1 MLLEF
6 VKGIG
11 LLLSLCLL
19 QGFNVRLCQKH
30 EGLQQFIAGLLF
42 GGITVIGM
50 MAPIHIAPG
59 VIFDARSVIL
69 IMAGLFGGPSVA
81 IGAGLIA
88 GTYRFWLGGGDYPVG
103 LATITASVVLGLLY
117 RYAYQQGRVK
127 NGPVELL
134 LFGFLAHVIMVLIF
148 TQLPASVLTTVMHN
162 IALPYVFT
170 FSLGTMILGL
180 MMQDIVNRTK
190 TEQALH
196 ASESRMR
203 AIVQAIPDL
212 MLIIDED
219 GNYVEMLPSTNHQLY
234 EPALDLIGS
243 KLHHEL
249 PPETADKLLAA
260 IRSSIAL
267 QQTQT
272 IEYERDGV
280 IGRRLVEGRAQPLG
294 YTVNDKQVVVFLAR
308 DITERKVKEDEIS
321 YLAFYDPLTGL
332 PNRRLLQDRLHQA
345 MASSKRSGQRG
356 ALLFIDLDNF
366 KTLNDT
372 LGHDKGD
379 LLLQQVAT
387 RLADCI
393 RESDTVAR
401 LGGDEFV
408 VMLEQLSHVEEV
420 AAAQSKS
427 IGEKILVYLCHPYLI
442 AGYEHNSS
450 ASIGITLFQAHQES
464 SDELMKRAD
473 IAMYQA
479 KSAGRN
485 TLRFFDNKMQAVVTS
500 RAELENDLR
509 EGLRQQQLL
518 LHYQSQV
525 DVHGKITGA
534 EALVRWQ
541 HPSRGMVSPAV
552 FIPLAEESGLIL
564 SLGKWVLNEA
574 CRQLSCWA
582 MQPETAHLSLA
593 VNISARQ
600 IHQPDFVDQVLAAMQ
615 YANIAPDKLKLELTE
630 SLLLEDT
637 EDIIEKMTA
646 LKACGVGFSL
656 DDFGTGYSSLAYLNR
671 LPLDQLKID
680 QSFVR
685 DLLTDPNDAAIAST
699 IVTLAQSM
707 GLDVIA
713 EGVETEAQR
722 QRLKELGCYAY
733 QGYLF
738 GRPAPAEMLSLN
750 TNLIMVAH

>member
-6 VKGIG
+6 IKNVA

-19 QGFNVRLCQKH
+19 QGFSLRLCRENKR
-30 EGLQQFIAGLLF
+30 LQQLLTGCLF
-42 GGITVIGM
+42 GCICVVGM
-50 MAPIHIAPG
+50 MTPVQLEPG
-59 VIFDARSVIL
+59 VIFDARSAIL
-69 IMAGLFGGPSVA
+69 SMAGLFGGALVA
-81 IGAGLIA
+81 TIA
-88 GTYRFWLGGGDYPVG
+88 GVIAGVYRLWLGGATYGVGILTIVISVILG
-103 LATITASVVLGLLY
+103 LAY
-117 RYAYQQGRVK
+117 RAAHQRGWMSK
-127 NGPVELL
+127 GPIQLL
-134 LFGFLAHVIMVLIF
+134 LFGVLLHTAILLLF
-148 TQLPASVLTTVMHN
+148 SLFPFPILHSFMQQ
-162 IALPYVFT
+162 IALPYTVSFA
-170 FSLGTMILGL
+170 LATMLLGL
-180 MMQDIVNRTK
+180 MLQDIINRTK
-190 TEQALH
+190 TEQALQD
-196 ASESRMR
+196 SESRLR

-212 MLIIDED
+212 MVIIDED
-219 GNYVEMLPSTNHQLY
+219 GHYLDALPTTNNQFY
-234 EPALDLIGS
+234 PRALALIGS
-243 KLHHEL
+243 NLHSEL
-249 PPETADKLLAA
+249 PPETADRILATV
-260 IRSSIAL
+260 RDSLRL

-272 IEYERDGV
+272 IEYERDFKMGQ
-280 IGRRLVEGRAQPLG
+280 RLVEGRAQPLG
-294 YTVNDKQVVVFLAR
+294 YTVNNKQVVIFLAR
-308 DITERKVKEDEIS
+308 DITDRKIKEDEIAW
-321 YLAFYDPLTGL
+321 LAFYDPLTGL

-345 MASSKRSGQRG
+345 MAGSKRSGQRA

-387 RLADCI
+387 RLFECV
-393 RESDTVAR
+393 RECDTVAR

-408 VMLEQLSHVEEV
+408 VMLEELNHSEEL
-420 AAAQSKS
+420 AAAQSKMV
-427 IGEKILVYLCHPYLI
+427 GEKILVKLCQPYLI

-450 ASIGITLFQAHQES
+450 ASIGITLFLAHQES

-485 TLRFFDNKMQAVVTS
+485 TLRFFDNKMQAIVTS

-518 LHYQSQV
+518 LHYQPQV
-525 DVHGKITGA
+525 DVHGRIIGA

-541 HPSRGMVSPAV
+541 HPSRGMVSPAH

-564 SLGKWVLNEA
+564 SLGDWVLNEA
-574 CRQLSCWA
+574 CRQLRRWA
-582 MQPETAHLSLA
+582 AQPAMAHLTMA

-600 IHQPDFVDQVLAAMQ
+600 IHQPDFVDQVLAAIHTAGVQ
-615 YANIAPDKLKLELTE
+615 PYHLKLELTE

-637 EDIIEKMTA
+637 EEIILKMTA

-656 DDFGTGYSSLAYLNR
+656 DDFGTGYSSLAYLKR

-680 QSFVR
+680 KSFVH
-685 DLLTDPNDAAIAST
+685 DLLTDPNDAAIASS
-699 IVTLAQSM
+699 IITLAQSL
-707 GLDVIA
+707 GLNVIA

-722 QRLKELGCYAY
+722 QRLEALGCYTY

-738 GRPAPAEMLSLN
+738 GHPVPEDMLFAI
-750 TNLIMVAH
+750 TPEK

>member
-6 VKGIG
+6 VKGIA

-19 QGFNVRLCQKH
+19 QGFNMRLCQKH
-30 EGLQQFIAGLLF
+30 KGLQQIIAGLLF

-50 MAPIHIAPG
+50 MTPVHIAPG

-88 GTYRFWLGGGDYPVG
+88 GTYRFWLGGGGYPVG

-148 TQLPASVLTTVMHN
+148 TQLPAFVVADVMQRV
-162 IALPYVFT
+162 ALPYVLT
-170 FSLGTMILGL
+170 FSIGTMILGL

-196 ASESRMR
+196 TSESRMR

-212 MLIIDED
+212 MLVIDED
-219 GNYVEMLPSTNHQLY
+219 GNYVDMLPSTNHQLY
-234 EPALDLIGS
+234 KPTLDLIGS
-243 KLHHEL
+243 KLHHEM
-249 PPETADKLLAA
+249 PPETADKILAT
-260 IRSSIAL
+260 IRNSIAL

-272 IEYERDGV
+272 IEYERDGI

-308 DITERKVKEDEIS
+308 DITERKVKEDEIAW
-321 YLAFYDPLTGL
+321 LAFYDPLTGL

-345 MASSKRSGQRG
+345 MASSKRSRQRG

-379 LLLQQVAT
+379 ILLQQVAS
-387 RLADCI
+387 RLAECV
-393 RESDTVAR
+393 RECDTVAR

-408 VMLEQLSHVEEV
+408 VMLEELSHNEEM
-420 AAAQSKS
+420 AAAQGKML
-427 IGEKILVYLCHPYLI
+427 GEKILLKLRHPYLI

-450 ASIGITLFQAHQES
+450 ASIGITLFNAHQES

-500 RAELENDLR
+500 RAELESDLR
-509 EGLRQQQLL
+509 EGIRQNQLL
-518 LHYQSQV
+518 LHYQPQV
-525 DVHGKITGA
+525 NVYGQLIGA

-541 HPSRGMVSPAV
+541 HPTRGMVSPAD

-564 SLGKWVLNEA
+564 TLGEWVLAEA
-574 CRQLSCWA
+574 CQQLHRWA
-582 MQPETAHLSLA
+582 EQPAMSHLTLA

-600 IHQPDFVDQVLAAMQ
+600 IHQPDFVDQVLATIHNARIIP
-615 YANIAPDKLKLELTE
+615 NGLKLELTE
-630 SLLLEDT
+630 GLLLEDT
-637 EDIIEKMTA
+637 EDIIHKMTS
-646 LKACGVGFSL
+646 LKAFGVSFSL
-656 DDFGTGYSSLAYLNR
+656 DDFGTGYSSLAYLKR

-685 DLLTDPNDAAIAST
+685 DLLTDPNDTAIAST
-699 IVTLAQSM
+699 IVTLAHSM

-722 QRLKELGCYAY
+722 QCLEELGCYAY

-738 GRPAPAEMLSLN
+738 GRPASADMLSVTTTETIN
-750 TNLIMVAH
+750 

>member
-1 MLLEF
+1 MLLELI
-6 VKGIG
+6 KGVA

-19 QGFNVRLCQKH
+19 QGFNVRLCQGHKV
-30 EGLQQFIAGLLF
+30 LQQIIAGLLF

-50 MAPIHIAPG
+50 MVPVHIAEG
-59 VIFDARSVIL
+59 VIFDARTVIL
-69 IMAGLFGGPSVA
+69 IMAGLFGGPAVA
-81 IGAGLIA
+81 ISAGLIA
-88 GTYRFWLGGGDYPVG
+88 GIYRFWLGGGGYPVG
-103 LATITASVVLGLLY
+103 LATIIASVLLGLAY
-117 RYAYQQGRVK
+117 RRICRAGWIK
-127 NGPVELL
+127 NGPIELL
-134 LFGFLAHVIMVLIF
+134 LFGFVTHVIMVLIF
-148 TQLPASVLTTVMHN
+148 TQLPASVLTTVMHD

-180 MMQDIVNRTK
+180 MMQDIVNRTN

-196 ASESRMR
+196 ASEARLR

-212 MLIIDED
+212 MVIIDED
-219 GNYVEMLPSTNHQLY
+219 GHYIDVLPSTNHQLY
-234 EPALDLIGS
+234 EPALALIGK
-243 KLHHEL
+243 KLHTEL
-249 PPETADKLLAA
+249 PQENADKLLATVRDS
-260 IRSSIAL
+260 IRL

-294 YTVNDKQVVVFLAR
+294 YTVNNKQVVVFLAR
-308 DITERKVKEDEIS
+308 DITDRKIKEDEIA
-321 YLAFYDPLTGL
+321 YLAFYDPLTSL
-332 PNRRLLQDRLHQA
+332 PNRRLLQDRLHLA
-345 MASSKRSGQRG
+345 LANSKRSGQRG

-387 RLADCI
+387 RI
-393 RESDTVAR
+393 RECVRECDTVAR

-408 VMLEQLSHVEEV
+408 VMLEELSHIEEV
-420 AAAQSKS
+420 AAAQAKML
-427 IGEKILVYLCHPYLI
+427 GEKVLVKLRHPYLI

-485 TLRFFDNKMQAVVTS
+485 TLRFFDNKMQAIVTS

-509 EGLRQQQLL
+509 EGIRQQQLL
-518 LHYQSQV
+518 LHYQPQV
-525 DVHGKITGA
+525 DVTGQIIGA

-541 HPSRGMVSPAV
+541 HPLRGMVSPAE

-564 SLGKWVLNEA
+564 ALGGWVLYEA
-574 CRQLSCWA
+574 CQQLRRWA
-582 MQPETAHLSLA
+582 EQPALAHISLA

-600 IHQPDFVDQVLAAMQ
+600 IHQPDFVDQVLTTIHNAE
-615 YANIAPDKLKLELTE
+615 IAPSSLKLELTE

-637 EDIIEKMTA
+637 EDIIHKMTA
-646 LKACGVGFSL
+646 LKTCGVGFSL
-656 DDFGTGYSSLAYLNR
+656 DDFGTGYSSLAYLKR

-707 GLDVIA
+707 GLNVIA
-713 EGVETEAQR
+713 EGVETDAQ
-722 QRLKELGCYAY
+722 QQCLEELGCYAY

-738 GRPAPAEMLSLN
+738 GRPAPADMLSV
-750 TNLIMVAH
+750 TAAEKIA

>member
-6 VKGIG
+6 VKGIA

-88 GTYRFWLGGGDYPVG
+88 GTYRFWLGGSGYPVG

-148 TQLPASVLTTVMHN
+148 TQLPAFVVADVMQRV
-162 IALPYVFT
+162 ALPYVLT
-170 FSLGTMILGL
+170 FSIGTMILGL

-212 MLIIDED
+212 MVIIDED
-219 GNYVEMLPSTNHQLY
+219 GHYLDALPTTNNQFY
-234 EPALDLIGS
+234 PRALALIGS
-243 KLHHEL
+243 NLHSEL
-249 PPETADKLLAA
+249 PPETADRILATV
-260 IRSSIAL
+260 RDSLRL

-272 IEYERDGV
+272 IEYERDFKMGQ
-280 IGRRLVEGRAQPLG
+280 RLVEGRAQPLG
-294 YTVNDKQVVVFLAR
+294 YTVNNKQVVIFLAR
-308 DITERKVKEDEIS
+308 DITDRKIKEDEIAW
-321 YLAFYDPLTGL
+321 LAFYDPLTGL

-345 MASSKRSGQRG
+345 MAGSKRSGQRA

-387 RLADCI
+387 RLFECV
-393 RESDTVAR
+393 RECDTVAR

-408 VMLEQLSHVEEV
+408 VMLEELNHSEEL
-420 AAAQSKS
+420 AAAQSKMV
-427 IGEKILVYLCHPYLI
+427 GEKILVKLCQPYLI

-450 ASIGITLFQAHQES
+450 ASIGITLFLAHQES

-485 TLRFFDNKMQAVVTS
+485 TLRFFDNKMQAIVTS

-518 LHYQSQV
+518 LHYQPQV
-525 DVHGKITGA
+525 DVHGRIIGA

-541 HPSRGMVSPAV
+541 HPSRGMVSPAH

-564 SLGKWVLNEA
+564 SLGDWVLNEA
-574 CRQLSCWA
+574 CRQLRRWA
-582 MQPETAHLSLA
+582 AQPAMAHLTMA

-600 IHQPDFVDQVLAAMQ
+600 IHQPDFVDQVLAAIHTAGVQ
-615 YANIAPDKLKLELTE
+615 PYHLKLELTE

-637 EDIIEKMTA
+637 EEIILKMTA

-656 DDFGTGYSSLAYLNR
+656 DDFGTGYSSLAYLKR

-680 QSFVR
+680 KSFVH
-685 DLLTDPNDAAIAST
+685 DLLTHPNDAAIASS
-699 IVTLAQSM
+699 IITLAQSL
-707 GLDVIA
+707 GLNVIA

-722 QRLKELGCYAY
+722 QRLEALGCYTY

-738 GRPAPAEMLSLN
+738 GHPVPADMLFAI
-750 TNLIMVAH
+750 TPEK

>member
-1 MLLEF
+1 MLLELI
-6 VKGIG
+6 KGVA

-19 QGFNVRLCQKH
+19 QGFNVRLCQGHKI
-30 EGLQQFIAGLLF
+30 LQQIIAGLLF

-50 MAPIHIAPG
+50 MVPVHIAEG

-69 IMAGLFGGPSVA
+69 IMAGLFGGPAVA

-88 GTYRFWLGGGDYPVG
+88 GAYRFWLGGGGYPVG
-103 LATITASVVLGLLY
+103 LATITTCVLLGLAY
-117 RYAYQQGRVK
+117 RRICRTGWIK
-127 NGPVELL
+127 NGPIELL
-134 LFGFLAHVIMVLIF
+134 LFGFVAHVIMVLIF
-148 TQLPASVLTTVMHN
+148 TQLPASVLTTVMQD

-180 MMQDIVNRTK
+180 MMQDIVNRTN
-190 TEQALH
+190 TELALH
-196 ASESRMR
+196 TSESRLR

-212 MLIIDED
+212 MVIIDED
-219 GNYVEMLPSTNHQLY
+219 GHYIDVLPSTNHQLY
-234 EPALDLIGS
+234 EPALALIG
-243 KLHHEL
+243 KTLHSEL
-249 PPETADKLLAA
+249 PQENADKLLATVRDS
-260 IRSSIAL
+260 IRL

-294 YTVNDKQVVVFLAR
+294 YTVNDKQVVVFLSR
-308 DITERKVKEDEIS
+308 DITDRKIKEDEIA

-345 MASSKRSGQRG
+345 MANSKRSGQRG

-387 RLADCI
+387 RIAECV
-393 RESDTVAR
+393 RECDTVAR

-408 VMLEQLSHVEEV
+408 VMLEELSHIEEV
-420 AAAQSKS
+420 AAAQAKML
-427 IGEKILVYLCHPYLI
+427 GEKILVKLRHPYLI

-485 TLRFFDNKMQAVVTS
+485 TLRFFDNKMQAIITS

-509 EGLRQQQLL
+509 EGIRQQQLQ
-518 LHYQSQV
+518 LHYQPQV
-525 DVHGKITGA
+525 DANGQITGA

-541 HPSRGMVSPAV
+541 HPLRGMISPAE

-564 SLGKWVLNEA
+564 ALGDWVLYEA
-574 CRQLSCWA
+574 CQQLRRWTE
-582 MQPETAHLSLA
+582 QPALAHLSLA

-600 IHQPDFVDQVLAAMQ
+600 IHQPDFVDQILAAIHN
-615 YANIAPDKLKLELTE
+615 ADITPGSLKLELTE

-637 EDIIEKMTA
+637 EDIIHKMTA

-656 DDFGTGYSSLAYLNR
+656 DDFGTGYSSLAYLKR

-707 GLDVIA
+707 GLNVIA

-722 QRLKELGCYAY
+722 QRLEELGCYAY

-738 GRPAPAEMLSLN
+738 GRPAPAEMLSV
-750 TNLIMVAH
+750 TTTEKIA

>member
-6 VKGIG
+6 IKNVA

-19 QGFNVRLCQKH
+19 QGFSLRLCRENKR
-30 EGLQQFIAGLLF
+30 LQQLLTGCLF
-42 GGITVIGM
+42 GCICVVGM
-50 MAPIHIAPG
+50 MTPVQLEPG
-59 VIFDARSVIL
+59 VIFDARSAIL
-69 IMAGLFGGPSVA
+69 SMAGLFGGALVA
-81 IGAGLIA
+81 TIA
-88 GTYRFWLGGGDYPVG
+88 GVIAGVYRLWLGGATYGVG
-103 LATITASVVLGLLY
+103 ILTIVISVVLGLAY
-117 RYAYQQGRVK
+117 RAAHQRGWMSK
-127 NGPVELL
+127 GPIQLL
-134 LFGFLAHVIMVLIF
+134 LFGVLLHTAILLLF
-148 TQLPASVLTTVMHN
+148 SLFPFPILHSFMQQ
-162 IALPYVFT
+162 IALPYTVSFA
-170 FSLGTMILGL
+170 LATMLLGL
-180 MMQDIVNRTK
+180 MLQDIINRTK
-190 TEQALH
+190 TEQALQD
-196 ASESRMR
+196 SESRLR

-212 MLIIDED
+212 MVIIDED
-219 GNYVEMLPSTNHQLY
+219 GHYLDALPTTNNQFY
-234 EPALDLIGS
+234 PRALALIGS
-243 KLHHEL
+243 NLHSEL
-249 PPETADKLLAA
+249 PPETADRILATV
-260 IRSSIAL
+260 RDSLRL

-272 IEYERDGV
+272 IEYERDFKMGQ
-280 IGRRLVEGRAQPLG
+280 RLVEGRAQPLG
-294 YTVNDKQVVVFLAR
+294 YTVNNKQVVIFLAR
-308 DITERKVKEDEIS
+308 DITDRKIKEDEIAW
-321 YLAFYDPLTGL
+321 LAFYDPLTGL

-345 MASSKRSGQRG
+345 MAGSKRSGQRA

-387 RLADCI
+387 RLFECV
-393 RESDTVAR
+393 RECDTVAR

-408 VMLEQLSHVEEV
+408 VMLEELNHSEEL
-420 AAAQSKS
+420 AAAQSKMV
-427 IGEKILVYLCHPYLI
+427 GEKILVKLCQPYLI

-450 ASIGITLFQAHQES
+450 ASIGITLFLAHQES

-485 TLRFFDNKMQAVVTS
+485 TLRFFDNKMQAIVTS

-518 LHYQSQV
+518 LHYQPQV
-525 DVHGKITGA
+525 DVHGRIIGA

-541 HPSRGMVSPAV
+541 HPSRGMVSPAH

-564 SLGKWVLNEA
+564 SLGDWVLNEA
-574 CRQLSCWA
+574 CRQLRRWA
-582 MQPETAHLSLA
+582 AQPAMAHLTMA

-600 IHQPDFVDQVLAAMQ
+600 IHQPDFVDQVLAAIHTAGVQ
-615 YANIAPDKLKLELTE
+615 PYHLKLELTE

-637 EDIIEKMTA
+637 EEIILKMTA

-656 DDFGTGYSSLAYLNR
+656 DDFGTGYSSLAYLKR

-680 QSFVR
+680 KSFVH
-685 DLLTDPNDAAIAST
+685 DLLTDPNDAAIASS
-699 IVTLAQSM
+699 IITLAQSL
-707 GLDVIA
+707 GLNVIA

-722 QRLKELGCYAY
+722 QRLEALGCYTY

-738 GRPAPAEMLSLN
+738 GHPVPADMLFAI
-750 TNLIMVAH
+750 TPEK

>member
-6 VKGIG
+6 IKNVA

-19 QGFNVRLCQKH
+19 QGFSLRLCRENKR
-30 EGLQQFIAGLLF
+30 LQQLLTGCLF
-42 GGITVIGM
+42 GCICVVGM
-50 MAPIHIAPG
+50 MTPVQLEPG
-59 VIFDARSVIL
+59 VIFDARSAIL
-69 IMAGLFGGPSVA
+69 SMAGLFGGALVA
-81 IGAGLIA
+81 TIA
-88 GTYRFWLGGGDYPVG
+88 GVIAGVYRLWLGGATYGVGILTIVISVILG
-103 LATITASVVLGLLY
+103 LAY
-117 RYAYQQGRVK
+117 RAAHQRGWMSK
-127 NGPVELL
+127 GPIQLL
-134 LFGFLAHVIMVLIF
+134 LFGVLLHTAILLLF
-148 TQLPASVLTTVMHN
+148 SLFPFPILHSFMQQ
-162 IALPYVFT
+162 IALPYTVSFA
-170 FSLGTMILGL
+170 LATMLLGL
-180 MMQDIVNRTK
+180 MLQDIINRTK
-190 TEQALH
+190 TEQALQD
-196 ASESRMR
+196 SESRLR

-212 MLIIDED
+212 MVIIDED
-219 GNYVEMLPSTNHQLY
+219 GHYLDALPTTNNQFY
-234 EPALDLIGS
+234 PRALALIGS
-243 KLHHEL
+243 NLHSEL
-249 PPETADKLLAA
+249 PPETADRILATV
-260 IRSSIAL
+260 RDSLRL

-272 IEYERDGV
+272 IEYERDFKMGQ
-280 IGRRLVEGRAQPLG
+280 RLVEGRAQPLG
-294 YTVNDKQVVVFLAR
+294 YTVNNKQVVIFLAR
-308 DITERKVKEDEIS
+308 DITDRKIKEDEIAW
-321 YLAFYDPLTGL
+321 LAFYDPLTGL

-345 MASSKRSGQRG
+345 MAGSKRSGQRA

-387 RLADCI
+387 RLFECV
-393 RESDTVAR
+393 RECDTVAR

-408 VMLEQLSHVEEV
+408 VMLEELNHSEEL
-420 AAAQSKS
+420 AAAQSKMV
-427 IGEKILVYLCHPYLI
+427 GEKILVKLCQPYLI

-450 ASIGITLFQAHQES
+450 ASIGITLFLAHQES

-485 TLRFFDNKMQAVVTS
+485 TLRFFDNKMQAIVTS

-518 LHYQSQV
+518 LHYQPQV
-525 DVHGKITGA
+525 DVHGRIIGA

-541 HPSRGMVSPAV
+541 HPSRGMVSPAH

-564 SLGKWVLNEA
+564 SLGDWVLNEA
-574 CRQLSCWA
+574 CRQLRRWA
-582 MQPETAHLSLA
+582 AQPAMAHLTMA

-600 IHQPDFVDQVLAAMQ
+600 IHQPDFVDQVLAAIHTAGVQ
-615 YANIAPDKLKLELTE
+615 PYHLKLELTE

-637 EDIIEKMTA
+637 EEIILKMTA

-656 DDFGTGYSSLAYLNR
+656 DDFGTGYSSLAYLKR

-680 QSFVR
+680 KSFVH
-685 DLLTDPNDAAIAST
+685 DLLTDPNDAAIASS
-699 IVTLAQSM
+699 IITLAQSL
-707 GLDVIA
+707 GLNVIA

-722 QRLKELGCYAY
+722 QRLEALGCYTY

-738 GRPAPAEMLSLN
+738 GHPVPADMLFAI
-750 TNLIMVAH
+750 TPEK

>member
-6 VKGIG
+6 IKGIA

-30 EGLQQFIAGLLF
+30 EGLQQIIAGLLF

-50 MAPIHIAPG
+50 MTPVHIAPG

-88 GTYRFWLGGGDYPVG
+88 GTYRFWLGGSGYPVG
-103 LATITASVVLGLLY
+103 LATIITCVVLGLLY
-117 RYAYQQGRVK
+117 RHAYQQDRVK

-148 TQLPASVLTTVMHN
+148 TQLPSFIVADVMQRV
-162 IALPYVFT
+162 ALPYVLT
-170 FSLGTMILGL
+170 FSIGTMILGL

-212 MLIIDED
+212 MLVIDED
-219 GNYVEMLPSTNHQLY
+219 GNYVEMLPTTNHLLY

-249 PPETADKLLAA
+249 PPETADRVLAA
-260 IRSSIAL
+260 IRTSIAL

-345 MASSKRSGQRG
+345 MANSKRSGQRG

-379 LLLQQVAT
+379 TLLQQVAL
-387 RLADCI
+387 RLTKSV
-393 RESDTVAR
+393 REIDTVAR

-408 VMLEQLSHVEEV
+408 VMLEQLSTLPEK
-420 AAAQSKS
+420 AAAQSRM
-427 IGEKILVYLCHPYLI
+427 IGEKILTELARPYQI
-442 AGYEHNSS
+442 AEHSYTSS
-450 ASIGITLFQAHQES
+450 ASIGITLFYASQES

-479 KSAGRN
+479 KAAGRN
-485 TLRFFDNKMQAVVTS
+485 TLRFFDDRMQSAVSARVKM
-500 RAELENDLR
+500 EHDLR
-509 EGLRQQQLL
+509 LGLQLNQFI
-518 LHYQSQV
+518 LHYQPQV
-525 DVHGKITGA
+525 DRDGHIIGV
-534 EALVRWQ
+534 EALIRWQ
-541 HPSRGMVSPAV
+541 HPERGMVSPAE
-552 FIPLAEESGLIL
+552 FIPLAEECGIICE
-564 SLGKWVLNEA
+564 LGNWVLNEA
-574 CRQLSCWA
+574 CQQLHRWA
-582 MQPETAHLSLA
+582 ANPATKDISLA
-593 VNISARQ
+593 VNISAPQ
-600 IHQPDFVDQVLAAMQ
+600 IHQPDFTAQVMAAISD
-615 YANIAPDKLKLELTE
+615 AGITPARLKLELTE
-630 SLLLEDT
+630 SLLLNDT
-637 EDIIEKMTA
+637 EEIISKMIE
-646 LKACGVGFSL
+646 LKKGGIGFSL
-656 DDFGTGYSSLAYLNR
+656 DDFGTGYSSLSYLKR

-707 GLDVIA
+707 GLNVIA

-722 QRLKELGCYAY
+722 DKLANLGCHTY

-738 GRPAPAEMLSLN
+738 GYPAPGDELLSRILSA
-750 TNLIMVAH
+750 AH

>member
-1 MLLEF
+1 MLLELI
-6 VKGIG
+6 KGVA

-19 QGFNVRLCQKH
+19 QGFNVRLCQEHKVI
-30 EGLQQFIAGLLF
+30 QQIIAGLLF

-50 MAPIHIAPG
+50 MVPVHIAEG

-69 IMAGLFGGPSVA
+69 IMAGLFGGPAVA
-81 IGAGLIA
+81 VSAGLIA
-88 GTYRFWLGGGDYPVG
+88 GVYRFWLGGGGYPVG
-103 LATITASVVLGLLY
+103 LATITTCVLLGLAY
-117 RYAYQQGRVK
+117 RRICQAGWIK
-127 NGPVELL
+127 NGPIELL
-134 LFGFLAHVIMVLIF
+134 LFGFVSHVIMVLIF
-148 TQLPASVLTTVMHN
+148 TQLPASVLTTVMHD

-170 FSLGTMILGL
+170 FSVATMILGL
-180 MMQDIVNRTK
+180 MMQDIVHRTN
-190 TEQALH
+190 TELALH
-196 ASESRMR
+196 ASESRLR

-212 MLIIDED
+212 MVIIDEN
-219 GNYVEMLPSTNHQLY
+219 GHYVDVLPSTNHQLY
-234 EPALDLIGS
+234 EPALRLIGS
-243 KLHHEL
+243 TLHREL
-249 PPETADKLLAA
+249 PAETAEQILAA
-260 IRSSIAL
+260 VRDSIRL

-272 IEYERDGV
+272 IEYERDGI

-308 DITERKVKEDEIS
+308 DITDRKIKEDEIA

-345 MASSKRSGQRG
+345 MANSKRSGQRG

-387 RLADCI
+387 RISECV
-393 RESDTVAR
+393 RECDTVAR

-408 VMLEQLSHVEEV
+408 VMLEELSHIEEV
-420 AAAQSKS
+420 AAAQAKML
-427 IGEKILVYLCHPYLI
+427 GEKILMKLRHPYLI

-485 TLRFFDNKMQAVVTS
+485 TLRFFDNKMQAIVTS

-509 EGLRQQQLL
+509 EGIRQQQLL
-518 LHYQSQV
+518 LHYQPQV
-525 DVHGKITGA
+525 DANGQITGA

-541 HPSRGMVSPAV
+541 HPLRGMVSPAE

-564 SLGKWVLNEA
+564 ALGDWVLYEA
-574 CRQLSCWA
+574 CQQLRRWTE
-582 MQPETAHLSLA
+582 QPALAHLSLA

-600 IHQPDFVDQVLAAMQ
+600 IHQPDFVDQILAAIHN
-615 YANIAPDKLKLELTE
+615 AEITPNRLKLELTE

-637 EDIIEKMTA
+637 EDIIHKMTA

-656 DDFGTGYSSLAYLNR
+656 DDFGTGYSSLAYLKR

-707 GLDVIA
+707 GLNVIA

-722 QRLKELGCYAY
+722 QCLEELGCYAY

-738 GRPAPAEMLSLN
+738 GRPAPAEMFSV
-750 TNLIMVAH
+750 TTVEKIA

>member
-6 VKGIG
+6 IKNVA

-19 QGFNVRLCQKH
+19 QGFSLRLCRENKR
-30 EGLQQFIAGLLF
+30 LQQLLTGCLF
-42 GGITVIGM
+42 GCICVVGM
-50 MAPIHIAPG
+50 MTPVQLEPG
-59 VIFDARSVIL
+59 VIFDARSAIL
-69 IMAGLFGGPSVA
+69 SMAGLFGGALVA
-81 IGAGLIA
+81 TIA
-88 GTYRFWLGGGDYPVG
+88 GVIAGVYRLWLGGATYGVG
-103 LATITASVVLGLLY
+103 ILTIVISVVLGLAY
-117 RYAYQQGRVK
+117 RAAHQRGWMSK
-127 NGPVELL
+127 GPIQLL
-134 LFGFLAHVIMVLIF
+134 LFGVLLHTAILLLF
-148 TQLPASVLTTVMHN
+148 SLFPFPILHSFMQQ
-162 IALPYVFT
+162 IALPYTVSFA
-170 FSLGTMILGL
+170 LATMLLGL
-180 MMQDIVNRTK
+180 MLQDIINRTK
-190 TEQALH
+190 TEQALQD
-196 ASESRMR
+196 SESRLR

-212 MLIIDED
+212 MVIIDED
-219 GNYVEMLPSTNHQLY
+219 GHYLDALPTTNNQFY
-234 EPALDLIGS
+234 PRALALIGS
-243 KLHHEL
+243 NLHSEL
-249 PPETADKLLAA
+249 PPETADRILATV
-260 IRSSIAL
+260 RDSLRL

-272 IEYERDGV
+272 IEYERDFKMGQ
-280 IGRRLVEGRAQPLG
+280 RLVEGRAQPLG
-294 YTVNDKQVVVFLAR
+294 YTVNNKQVVIFLAR
-308 DITERKVKEDEIS
+308 DITDRKIKEDEIAW
-321 YLAFYDPLTGL
+321 LAFYDPLTGL

-345 MASSKRSGQRG
+345 MAGSKRSGQRA

-387 RLADCI
+387 RLFECV
-393 RESDTVAR
+393 RECDTVAR

-408 VMLEQLSHVEEV
+408 VMLEELNHSEEL
-420 AAAQSKS
+420 AAAQSKMV
-427 IGEKILVYLCHPYLI
+427 GEKILVKLCQPYLI

-450 ASIGITLFQAHQES
+450 ASIGITLFLAHQES

-485 TLRFFDNKMQAVVTS
+485 TLRFFDNKMQAIVTS

-518 LHYQSQV
+518 LHYQPQV
-525 DVHGKITGA
+525 DVHGRIIGA

-541 HPSRGMVSPAV
+541 HPSRGMVSPAH

-564 SLGKWVLNEA
+564 SLGDWVLNEA
-574 CRQLSCWA
+574 CRQLRRWA
-582 MQPETAHLSLA
+582 AQPAMAHLTMA

-600 IHQPDFVDQVLAAMQ
+600 IHQPDFVDQVLAAIHTAGIQ
-615 YANIAPDKLKLELTE
+615 PYHLKLELTE

-637 EDIIEKMTA
+637 EEIILKMTA

-656 DDFGTGYSSLAYLNR
+656 DDFGTGYSSLAYLKR

-680 QSFVR
+680 KSFVH
-685 DLLTDPNDAAIAST
+685 DLLN
-699 IVTLAQSM
+699 
-707 GLDVIA
+707 VIA

-722 QRLKELGCYAY
+722 QRLEALGCYTY

-738 GRPAPAEMLSLN
+738 GHPVPADMLFAI
-750 TNLIMVAH
+750 TPEK

>member
-1 MLLEF
+1 MLLELI
-6 VKGIG
+6 KGVA

-19 QGFNVRLCQKH
+19 QGFNVRLCQGHKV
-30 EGLQQFIAGLLF
+30 LQQIIAGLLF

-50 MAPIHIAPG
+50 MVPVHIAEG
-59 VIFDARSVIL
+59 VIFDARTVIL
-69 IMAGLFGGPSVA
+69 IMAGLFGGPAVA
-81 IGAGLIA
+81 ISAGLIA
-88 GTYRFWLGGGDYPVG
+88 GIYRFWLGGGGYPVG
-103 LATITASVVLGLLY
+103 LATIIASVLLGLAY
-117 RYAYQQGRVK
+117 RRICRAGWIK
-127 NGPVELL
+127 NGPIELL
-134 LFGFLAHVIMVLIF
+134 LFGFVTHVIMVLIF
-148 TQLPASVLTTVMHN
+148 TQLPASVLTTVMHD

-180 MMQDIVNRTK
+180 MMQDIVNRTN

-196 ASESRMR
+196 ASEARLR

-212 MLIIDED
+212 MVIIDED
-219 GNYVEMLPSTNHQLY
+219 GHYIDVLPSTNHQLY
-234 EPALDLIGS
+234 EPALALIG
-243 KLHHEL
+243 KTLHSEL
-249 PPETADKLLAA
+249 PQENADKLLATVRDS
-260 IRSSIAL
+260 IRL

-308 DITERKVKEDEIS
+308 DITDRKIKEDEIA
-321 YLAFYDPLTGL
+321 YLAFYDPLTDL

-345 MASSKRSGQRG
+345 MANSKRSGQRG

-387 RLADCI
+387 RIAECV
-393 RESDTVAR
+393 RECDTVAR

-408 VMLEQLSHVEEV
+408 VMLEELSHIEEV
-420 AAAQSKS
+420 AAAQAKML
-427 IGEKILVYLCHPYLI
+427 GEKILVKLRHPYLI

-485 TLRFFDNKMQAVVTS
+485 TLRFFDNKMQAIITS

-509 EGLRQQQLL
+509 EGIRQQQLQ
-518 LHYQSQV
+518 LHYQPQV
-525 DVHGKITGA
+525 DANGQITGA

-541 HPSRGMVSPAV
+541 HPLRGMISPAE

-564 SLGKWVLNEA
+564 ALGDWVLYEA
-574 CRQLSCWA
+574 CQQLRRWTE
-582 MQPETAHLSLA
+582 QPALAHLSLA

-600 IHQPDFVDQVLAAMQ
+600 IHQPDFVDQILATIHNAD
-615 YANIAPDKLKLELTE
+615 ITPGSLKLELTE

-637 EDIIEKMTA
+637 EDIIHKMTA

-656 DDFGTGYSSLAYLNR
+656 DDFGTGYSSLAYLKR

-707 GLDVIA
+707 GLNVIA

-722 QRLKELGCYAY
+722 QRLEELGCYAY

-738 GRPAPAEMLSLN
+738 GRPAPAEMLSV
-750 TNLIMVAH
+750 TTSEKIA

>member
-6 VKGIG
+6 IKNVA

-19 QGFNVRLCQKH
+19 QGFSLRLCRENKR
-30 EGLQQFIAGLLF
+30 LQQLLTGCLF
-42 GGITVIGM
+42 GCICVVGM
-50 MAPIHIAPG
+50 MTPVQLEPG
-59 VIFDARSVIL
+59 VIFDARSAIL
-69 IMAGLFGGPSVA
+69 SMAGLFGGALVA
-81 IGAGLIA
+81 TIA
-88 GTYRFWLGGGDYPVG
+88 GVIAGVYRLWLGGATYGVGILTIVISVILG
-103 LATITASVVLGLLY
+103 LAY
-117 RYAYQQGRVK
+117 RAAHQRGWMSK
-127 NGPVELL
+127 GPIQLL
-134 LFGFLAHVIMVLIF
+134 LFGVLLHTAILLLF
-148 TQLPASVLTTVMHN
+148 SLFPFPILHSFMQQ
-162 IALPYVFT
+162 IALPYTVSFA
-170 FSLGTMILGL
+170 LATMLLGL
-180 MMQDIVNRTK
+180 MLQDIINRTK
-190 TEQALH
+190 TEQALQD
-196 ASESRMR
+196 SESRLR

-212 MLIIDED
+212 MVIIDED
-219 GNYVEMLPSTNHQLY
+219 GHYLDALPTTNNQFY
-234 EPALDLIGS
+234 PRALALIGS
-243 KLHHEL
+243 NLHSEL
-249 PPETADKLLAA
+249 PPDTADRILATV
-260 IRSSIAL
+260 RDSLRL

-272 IEYERDGV
+272 IEYERDFKMGQ
-280 IGRRLVEGRAQPLG
+280 RLVEGRAQPLG
-294 YTVNDKQVVVFLAR
+294 YTVNNKQVVIFLAR
-308 DITERKVKEDEIS
+308 DITDRKIKEDEIAW
-321 YLAFYDPLTGL
+321 LAFYDPLTGL

-345 MASSKRSGQRG
+345 MAGSKRSGQRA

-387 RLADCI
+387 RLFECV
-393 RESDTVAR
+393 RECDTVAR

-408 VMLEQLSHVEEV
+408 VMLEELNHSEEL
-420 AAAQSKS
+420 AAAQSKMV
-427 IGEKILVYLCHPYLI
+427 GEKILVKLCQPYLI

-450 ASIGITLFQAHQES
+450 ASIGITLFLAHQES

-485 TLRFFDNKMQAVVTS
+485 TLRFFDNKMQAIVTS

-518 LHYQSQV
+518 LHYQPQV
-525 DVHGKITGA
+525 DVHGRIIGA

-541 HPSRGMVSPAV
+541 HPSRGMVSPAH

-564 SLGKWVLNEA
+564 SLGDWVLNEA
-574 CRQLSCWA
+574 CRQLRRWA
-582 MQPETAHLSLA
+582 AQPAMAHLTMA

-600 IHQPDFVDQVLAAMQ
+600 IHQPDFVDQVLAAIHTAGVQ
-615 YANIAPDKLKLELTE
+615 PYHLKLELTE

-637 EDIIEKMTA
+637 EEIILKMTA

-656 DDFGTGYSSLAYLNR
+656 DDFGTGYSSLAYLKR

-680 QSFVR
+680 KSFVH
-685 DLLTDPNDAAIAST
+685 DLLTDPNDAAIASS
-699 IVTLAQSM
+699 IITLAQSL
-707 GLDVIA
+707 GLNVIA

-722 QRLKELGCYAY
+722 QRLEALGCYTY

-738 GRPAPAEMLSLN
+738 GHPVPADMLFAI
-750 TNLIMVAH
+750 TPKK

>member
-6 VKGIG
+6 VKGIA

-88 GTYRFWLGGGDYPVG
+88 GTYRFWLGGVGYPVG
-103 LATITASVVLGLLY
+103 ITTIITCVLLGLVY
-117 RYAYQQGRVK
+117 RWLSQQGKVK
-127 NGPVELL
+127 TGPLELL
-134 LFGFLAHVIMVLIF
+134 LFGFLVHVIMVLIF
-148 TQLPASVLTTVMHN
+148 TEFPASVLATVMQRV
-162 IALPYVFT
+162 APPYVFT
-170 FSLGTMILGL
+170 FSLGTMLLGL
-180 MMQDIVNRTK
+180 MLQDIVNRTR
-190 TEQALH
+190 TEQALYD
-196 ASESRMR
+196 SESRLR
-203 AIVQAIPDL
+203 AIVHAIPDIMVVL
-212 MLIIDED
+212 DDD
-219 GNYVEMLPSTNHQLY
+219 GQYAEVLSSPSNQCYLS
-234 EPALDLIGS
+234 ASALIGQN
-243 KLHHEL
+243 LHTVL
-249 PPETADKLLAA
+249 PQETADQLLHS
-260 IRSSIAL
+260 IRDSI
-267 QQTQT
+267 QQHKPQT
-272 IEYERDGV
+272 IEYERDTPF
-280 IGRRLVEGRAQPLG
+280 GRRLVEGRVQPLDYKLKG
-294 YTVNDKQVVVFLAR
+294 KQAVIFLAR
-308 DITERKVKEDEIS
+308 DITERKVKEDEIAW
-321 YLAFYDPLTGL
+321 LAFYDPLTGL

-345 MASSKRSGQRG
+345 MASSKRSRQRG

-379 LLLQQVAT
+379 ILLQQVAS
-387 RLADCI
+387 RLAECV
-393 RESDTVAR
+393 RECDTVAR

-408 VMLEQLSHVEEV
+408 VMLEELSHNEEM
-420 AAAQSKS
+420 AAAQGKML
-427 IGEKILVYLCHPYLI
+427 GEKILLKLRHPYLI

-450 ASIGITLFQAHQES
+450 ASIGITLFNAHQES

-541 HPSRGMVSPAV
+541 HPSRGMVSPAE

-564 SLGKWVLNEA
+564 SLGKWVLNE
-574 CRQLSCWA
+574 
-582 MQPETAHLSLA
+582 
-593 VNISARQ
+593 
-600 IHQPDFVDQVLAAMQ
+600 
-615 YANIAPDKLKLELTE
+615 
-630 SLLLEDT
+630 
-637 EDIIEKMTA
+637 
-646 LKACGVGFSL
+646 
-656 DDFGTGYSSLAYLNR
+656 
-671 LPLDQLKID
+671 
-680 QSFVR
+680 
-685 DLLTDPNDAAIAST
+685 
-699 IVTLAQSM
+699 
-707 GLDVIA
+707 
-713 EGVETEAQR
+713 
-722 QRLKELGCYAY
+722 
-733 QGYLF
+733 
-738 GRPAPAEMLSLN
+738 
-750 TNLIMVAH
+750 